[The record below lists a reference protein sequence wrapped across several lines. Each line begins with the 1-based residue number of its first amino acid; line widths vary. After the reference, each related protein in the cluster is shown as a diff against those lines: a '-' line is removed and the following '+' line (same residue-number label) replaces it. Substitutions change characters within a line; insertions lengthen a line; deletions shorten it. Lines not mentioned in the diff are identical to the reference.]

1 MQEKKQNVTIKGT
14 QNGLTLLIN
23 DLCSFDEAL
32 AELKQVVESSRP
44 NREDPIVSVNVELG
58 NRYLTE
64 KQKEQLKQIIHEGN
78 RLAIDTIES
87 NVITREEALKWKE
100 ESQVKAIHR
109 IVRSGQV
116 LEVTGDLLLIG
127 DVNPGGMVVST
138 GDVYIMGNLRGT
150 AHAGANGDRQ
160 AVIAAA
166 YMKPSQLRIADYI
179 SRAPD
184 YETTGVY
191 MECGFI
197 SEKED
202 KIVIDRLQVLS
213 HLRKDLS
220 SFERRMQNG

>member
-1 MQEKKQNVTIKGT
+1 MQEKKQNVTIKGR

-150 AHAGANGDRQ
+150 AHASANGDRQ

>member
-1 MQEKKQNVTIKGT
+1 MQEKKQNVTIKGR